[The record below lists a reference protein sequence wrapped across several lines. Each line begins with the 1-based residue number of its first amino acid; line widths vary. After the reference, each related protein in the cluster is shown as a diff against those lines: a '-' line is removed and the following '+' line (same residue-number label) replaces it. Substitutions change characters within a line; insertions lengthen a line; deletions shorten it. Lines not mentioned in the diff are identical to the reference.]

1 MKSNPTTVKTLETA
15 IKELKDYVELE
26 KVKNRLTV
34 TDVEDLQSKLIEN
47 AKQKILEV
55 QK

>member
-1 MKSNPTTVKTLETA
+1 MKSNTEKIRVLETA

-26 KVKNRLTV
+26 KVKNRLAITNV
-34 TDVEDLQSKLIEN
+34 DELQSKLIED